1 MVSGTPYYII
11 LGELGIAA
19 GITWCARYVIHG
31 KRISMLWAGIAA
43 GLWIFL
49 CYAVSFFLTMRS
61 MGQGDEEVQNR

>member
-19 GITWCARYVIHG
+19 GIAWCACYVIHG

-49 CYAVSFFLTMRS
+49 CYAVSFFLTDGIDGAGR
-61 MGQGDEEVQNR
+61 